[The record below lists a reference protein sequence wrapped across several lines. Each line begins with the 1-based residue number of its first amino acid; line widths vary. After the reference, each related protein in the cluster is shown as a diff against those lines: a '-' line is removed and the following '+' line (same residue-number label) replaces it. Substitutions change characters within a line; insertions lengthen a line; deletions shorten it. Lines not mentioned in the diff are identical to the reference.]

1 MLIFLQGLCPADTQ
15 GKHNINKTENMITG
29 YRLIKYTDVELHYFF
44 RIVNIYTQI
53 SIYQLIKEVHY
64 VNL

>member
-15 GKHNINKTENMITG
+15 GKHNINKTENMITD
-29 YRLIKYTDVELHYFF
+29 YRLLKYTDVELYYFF
-44 RIVNIYTQI
+44 KIVDIYTQI
-53 SIYQLIKEVHY
+53 SIYQLIKEVQY